1 MTLLLSVAL
10 GYLAGSI
17 PFGFLVARRRGGVD
31 VRRMGSGNVGATNV
45 FRSSGARAGLTTA
58 VLDVAKG
65 AGAVFAAWAS
75 TGTVE
80 AGAAAGVA
88 AVTGH
93 VYPLWLGF
101 RGGKGVATALGAFT
115 VLAPLPA
122 LAALGIFGV
131 VVRVTRYVSAGSVAA
146 AVSLGPLIFISAGPP
161 AATRAAFASGGLIL
175 FAHRSNLARLLAGSE
190 RRVGAPVSGKDHDRA
205 G

>member
-10 GYLAGSI
+10 GYLVGSI
-17 PFGFLVARRRGGVD
+17 PFGFLLARRRGGVD
-31 VRRMGSGNVGATNV
+31 IRRTGSGNVGATNV
-45 FRSSGARAGLTTA
+45 FRSAGVRAGLMTA

-65 AGAVFAAWAS
+65 AGAVFAAWAL
-75 TGTVE
+75 TGTGN

-88 AVTGH
+88 AVAGH
-93 VYPLWLGF
+93 VYPVWLGF
-101 RGGKGVATALGAFT
+101 RGGKGVATAFGAFT

-122 LAALGIFGV
+122 LAVLAIFGA

-146 AVSLGPLIFISAGPP
+146 AVSLGPLVYISAGPP
-161 AATRAAFASGGLIL
+161 AATRAAFVVGCLIL

-190 RRVGAPVSGKDHDRA
+190 RRLGASA
-205 G
+205 

>member
-10 GYLAGSI
+10 GYLVGSI
-17 PFGFLVARRRGGVD
+17 PFGFLVARSRGGVD
-31 VRRMGSGNVGATNV
+31 IRRTGSGNVGATNV
-45 FRSSGARAGLTTA
+45 FRSAGVCAGLMTA

-65 AGAVFAAWAS
+65 AGAVFAVWAA
-75 TGTVE
+75 TGSLN

-88 AVTGH
+88 AVAGH
-93 VYPLWLGF
+93 VYPVWLGF
-101 RGGKGVATALGAFT
+101 RGGKGVATAFGVFI

-122 LAALGIFGV
+122 LAGLGIFGV

-146 AVSLGPLIFISAGPP
+146 AVSLGPLVYISAGPP
-161 AATRAAFASGGLIL
+161 AATRAAFVSGCLVL

-190 RRVGAPVSGKDHDRA
+190 RRLGASV
-205 G
+205 